1 MSRRLLL
8 NSADNCRRS
17 LGRILR
23 DFNAA
28 GTRQEPDQVQTFR
41 AVMNAFSVLLAFHRV
56 EQDSEFIR
64 RFEAIETV
72 VFGDSARL
80 AQVRLRADA
89 AAQLQGGS
97 DGET

>member
-41 AVMNAFSVLLAFHRV
+41 AVVNAFSVLLAFHRV
-56 EQDSEFIR
+56 EQDSELIR
-64 RFEAIETV
+64 RFEAIEGL

-80 AQVRLRADA
+80 AQIRLRAEQA
-89 AAQLQGGS
+89 AAIGRG
-97 DGET
+97 DGAI